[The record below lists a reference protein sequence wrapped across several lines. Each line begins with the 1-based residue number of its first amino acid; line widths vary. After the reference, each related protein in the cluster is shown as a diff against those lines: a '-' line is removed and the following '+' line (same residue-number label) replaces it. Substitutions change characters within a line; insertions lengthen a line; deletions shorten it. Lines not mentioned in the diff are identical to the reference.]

1 MIEDHPEGLIL
12 SVRVQPK
19 ASRNAIQ
26 GVHGEALKIS
36 LTAPPVDGAANK
48 ACIAFLAKKLVL
60 AKSAV
65 EIVSGQ
71 TSRNKRILLHIEPR
85 PNFESLRASLRKH
98 LESLI

>member
-1 MIEDHPEGLIL
+1 MLEDHPEGLML

-36 LTAPPVDGAANK
+36 LTAPPVGGAANK
-48 ACIAFLAKKLVL
+48 ACVAFLAKRLGL

-65 EIVSGQ
+65 EIVRGQ
-71 TSRNKRILLHIEPR
+71 TSRNKRILLHVEPG

>member
-1 MIEDHPEGLIL
+1 MIKDHPEGLIL

-26 GVHGEALKIS
+26 GLHGGALKLS
-36 LTAPPVDGAANK
+36 LTAPPVEGAANK
-48 ACIAFLAKKLVL
+48 ACIAFVAKKLGL

-71 TSRNKRILLHIEPR
+71 TSRNKRLLIK
-85 PNFESLRASLRKH
+85 LRSGPG
-98 LESLI
+98 LEGRRAEIRQTLAGLK